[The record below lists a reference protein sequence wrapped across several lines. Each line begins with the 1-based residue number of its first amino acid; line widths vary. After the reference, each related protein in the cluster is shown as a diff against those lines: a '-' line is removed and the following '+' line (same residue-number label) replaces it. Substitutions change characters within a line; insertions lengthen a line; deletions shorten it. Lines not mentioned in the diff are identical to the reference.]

1 MGAMVAPTDM
11 NNGGAP
17 MAAPPPQVQLTTLPN
32 GLTIIVREDHS
43 APVVSVQA
51 WCRTGSIHEG
61 EWLGA
66 GLSHIIEHMLFKGTA
81 NRPGYRIDQEVQEAG
96 GHMNA
101 YTSFD
106 RTVFHIDVPSTGAR
120 VAVDILCDIVQHASF
135 PEAEMAKELEVIRRE
150 IDMGVDD
157 PSRRSSRRL
166 FETAYTLSPY
176 RHTIIG
182 YSDIFSELKR
192 DDIVGYY
199 RRRYVPGNLFIVVVG
214 DVRAQ
219 DIVSQ
224 IRDAFANNKAKPI
237 PTDWL
242 PLEPRQ
248 TAPREV
254 IEEAPVELSQLHLAW
269 HIPDVR
275 HPDQPALDVLATLL
289 GSGRS
294 SRLYQ
299 SVREKQGLVVSADAW
314 TYTPQGTG
322 LFGLSATIEPDKLEA
337 AKVAIL
343 AEVET
348 LRREPPTADE
358 LRKVVKQFVAGT
370 LGSRKTMDGQAA
382 MLGSSWISAQDLNFA
397 DSYVAAVRLVVPADV
412 LRVAQTYLSPGNR
425 TLYALMPE
433 GRAPKVNYAVTTTTD
448 HPAHMLTLTNGLRI
462 LLKEDHRLP
471 FVQFRAIFRGGVL
484 AETVRNSG
492 ASKLMTNLLV
502 KGTQRRTGHQIANEI
517 ESVGGS
523 IDSYSAYNTFG
534 ITAEVMRDDFNLAL
548 DIVADTLLNSTFPQ
562 QAFDRQR
569 DVQVAALRDQRDHL
583 LHSASIAMRR
593 AMFGERGYGLNPLGR
608 EEVVSRLQ
616 TSDLGVLYRQL
627 VVPNNC
633 VFAVFGNINSAE
645 TRLAVEH
652 AFGSWESGVGL
663 PEHPHAVPAHGQI
676 RAEETRDKEQ
686 AVVVM
691 GFPGC
696 TVSSRDRFLLEVLAE
711 ACSDLGSRLFLR
723 IREELGL
730 AYYVGAQHIPGLS
743 PGTISFYAGTA
754 AKHCEQ
760 VEHELAAEI
769 EKLRANG
776 LTAEELV
783 RAKAKMIGQR
793 KIGRQDLG
801 AQANIM
807 ALDELYGLGFEN
819 SLHEDALFES
829 VTLEQVLQAARQYLR
844 RELMVT
850 SVIKP
855 AAK

>member
-17 MAAPPPQVQLTTLPN
+17 MAAPPPEAQLTTLPN

>member
-1 MGAMVAPTDM
+1 MVAPTEM
-11 NNGGAP
+11 NNGSAP
-17 MAAPPPQVQLTTLPN
+17 LPAQPPDVKLTTLPN

-43 APVVSVQA
+43 SLVVSAQA

-120 VAVDILCDIVQHASF
+120 VAIDILCDIVQHANF
-135 PEAEMAKELEVIRRE
+135 PEAEMVKELEVIRRE

-182 YSDIFSELKR
+182 YPDIFSELKR
-192 DDIVGYY
+192 EDIVGYY

-214 DVRAQ
+214 DVREQ
-219 DIVSQ
+219 DIVAQ
-224 IRDAFANNKAKPI
+224 IRDAFAANKAKPI
-237 PTDWL
+237 PTDFL

-254 IEEAPVELSQLHLAW
+254 IEEAPVELSQLHVAW

-322 LFGLSATIEPDKLEA
+322 LFGLSATIEPDKLETA
-337 AKVAIL
+337 QAAIL
-343 AEVET
+343 AEIES
-348 LRREPPTADE
+348 LRHEPPTVDE

-397 DSYVAAVRLVVPADV
+397 DRYVAAVRLVTPADV
-412 LRVAQTYLSPGNR
+412 LRVAQTYLTSNNR

-433 GRAPKVNYAVTTTTD
+433 GRAPKYSHVVVATTD
-448 HPAHMLTLTNGLRI
+448 HPAHIITLNNGLRI

-471 FVQFRAIFRGGVL
+471 FVQFRALFRGGVL
-484 AETVRNSG
+484 AETVRNNG
-492 ASKLMTNLLV
+492 AAKLMSNLLV
-502 KGTQRRTGHQIANEI
+502 KGTHRRTGHQIANEI

-534 ITAEVMRDDFNLAL
+534 VTAEVMREDFSMAL
-548 DIVADTLLNSTFPQ
+548 DLVTDVMLNSVFPQ
-562 QAFDRQR
+562 QALERQR
-569 DVQVAALRDQRDHL
+569 DVQVSALRDQRDHL

-608 EEVVSRLQ
+608 EEVVTHLQ
-616 TSDLGVLYRQL
+616 SADLAVLYSQL

-645 TRLAVEH
+645 TRLAIEQ
-652 AFGSWESGVGL
+652 ALGSWESGVGL
-663 PEHPHAVPAHGQI
+663 PEHPHAVPSHGHI
-676 RAEETRDKEQ
+676 RTEETRDKEQ

-696 TVSSRDRFLLEVLAE
+696 TVSSRDRFLLELIAE

-760 VEHELAAEI
+760 VERELAAEI

-801 AQANIM
+801 ALANIT

-819 SLHEDALFES
+819 SQREDALFEA
-829 VTLEQVLQAARQYLR
+829 VTLDQILQAARQYLR
-844 RELMVT
+844 PECMVT
-850 SVIKP
+850 SVVKP
-855 AAK
+855 AVK